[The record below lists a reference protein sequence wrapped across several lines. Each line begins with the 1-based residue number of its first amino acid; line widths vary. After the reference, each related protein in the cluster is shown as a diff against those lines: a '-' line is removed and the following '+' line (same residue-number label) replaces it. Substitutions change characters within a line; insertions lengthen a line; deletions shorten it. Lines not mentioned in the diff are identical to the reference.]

1 MASPALTLAA
11 QTNGRKSQG
20 PNTPEGK
27 RKSAANSR
35 KHGFYGKTIRHDAEC
50 EADYQRLLAC
60 IVPKYQANTPET
72 RTLADTLALALARQS
87 WALRTIDAF
96 LLRAMEDLSVPG
108 GSFKPG
114 NPGHPGVHAI
124 PLLHRLFGRFCR
136 QENSARRQLMESSK
150 MKERTELPEHTH
162 EDMSPDLVEKCRNE
176 PNPITACR
184 PVPQTFRLNGRR
196 AGFRPSRRGFMQPGT
211 VTKKRRTGAFA
222 CRKRAREA
230 QPARV
235 PVQNICGIGRCAR
248 NAARRGSALLTVLW
262 LTAALAAIGL
272 AVANNVRGET
282 ERSATNVDDAKSSFV
297 ARGAIERAL
306 LHMYWGTD
314 FYKPGQPT
322 MDFTFPGAEAHVEIV
337 PESAKLS
344 ANYSRPE
351 ELVRLLI
358 ALGQPEDKAMEI
370 AMAIVDWRT
379 PQPIV
384 GQGPLDAFYL
394 SQTPSFLPRH
404 ASFVEDEELLQVK
417 GVTPDLYFGTSL
429 DGSRAGLRDC
439 LSAYAAGGPVDI
451 NTARAESM
459 IGVGLAPEDAAA
471 IVRNRAGHAI
481 LDFQELASIQQSLGP
496 AGLHLRIGG
505 NSMFTL
511 RATARLRQPDGR
523 LSDMR
528 RTVAALVKRW
538 DPDNKLNKDSGFEI
552 VRWYDRT

>member
-27 RKSAANSR
+27 RKSAANSPNTAFTEKPSAMTR
-35 KHGFYGKTIRHDAEC
+35 NAKPITSAFSPASSPNTRQIR
-50 EADYQRLLAC
+50 
-60 IVPKYQANTPET
+60 P
-72 RTLADTLALALARQS
+72 
-87 WALRTIDAF
+87 
-96 LLRAMEDLSVPG
+96 
-108 GSFKPG
+108 KPG
-114 NPGHPGVHAI
+114 PSPIPLRSPSPASYGRSAQSTPSSSAPWKTSPFPAVPSNLQPRPPRRPHAI

-184 PVPQTFRLNGRR
+184 PVPQTFRLKGRR
-196 AGFRPSRRGFMQPGT
+196 AGFRPARRGFMQPGT

-384 GQGPLDAFYL
+384 GQA
-394 SQTPSFLPRH
+394 PSMRFICRKL
-404 ASFVEDEELLQVK
+404 
-417 GVTPDLYFGTSL
+417 
-429 DGSRAGLRDC
+429 
-439 LSAYAAGGPVDI
+439 
-451 NTARAESM
+451 
-459 IGVGLAPEDAAA
+459 
-471 IVRNRAGHAI
+471 
-481 LDFQELASIQQSLGP
+481 
-496 AGLHLRIGG
+496 
-505 NSMFTL
+505 
-511 RATARLRQPDGR
+511 R
-523 LSDMR
+523 LSSRVMR
-528 RTVAALVKRW
+528 LLWRMR
-538 DPDNKLNKDSGFEI
+538 NCC
-552 VRWYDRT
+552 R